1 MYGKGEVI
9 FLLSLLWLKL
19 CLAPIHS
26 RALQEAP
33 RQNMQGPVYKS
44 REDGWA
50 DWSQLRRADSEKV
63 FLSGNLER
71 SAIERRDQTDV
82 RVFRLA
88 SLSLGGLPLSLPCTL
103 SQMFHPPGSAL
114 VPPLPPPLLG
124 SLL

>member
-1 MYGKGEVI
+1 MHGKGEVI

-50 DWSQLRRADSEKV
+50 DWSQLRRADSREGVSEWK
-63 FLSGNLER
+63 S
-71 SAIERRDQTDV
+71 
-82 RVFRLA
+82 
-88 SLSLGGLPLSLPCTL
+88 
-103 SQMFHPPGSAL
+103 
-114 VPPLPPPLLG
+114 
-124 SLL
+124 